1 MIGGII
7 AGALSGAGQA
17 MQENADNTLAQR
29 REQALLKMRNEFTT
43 SEREASQ
50 QYATSER
57 EAQQGYQTQ
66 RDATQQG
73 YTQDNT
79 RLQHGLNMEQTRYTQ
94 GQQNARHASS
104 LAARRESEA
113 RSNSSIVPLEGGGYG
128 RYNATTNTLEP
139 LPEGMGNP
147 NGNTLTDLQKKQ
159 IDVLSGQLETLNKKE
174 ADGFPLTTQEKLRKG
189 ELEAMLNQRLG
200 LPGGSGNVADNVAA
214 QLEGVTPANEQPPVG
229 SESAPAENGGN
240 GLVGRA
246 QDTASRE
253 AQVEKVEAA
262 LEDADQR
269 IESIASRSA
278 NRGGF
283 TSFGGTELTPEMEA
297 EGRRLMAELA
307 EMQSDP
313 LTTAR
318 LKSNIRS
325 RMRALSKIGIT
336 LSE

>member
-1 MIGGII
+1 MHYPAQGRRCRRTPTTPWH
-7 AGALSGAGQA
+7 
-17 MQENADNTLAQR
+17 NAASR
-29 REQALLKMRNEFTT
+29 HCSRCANEFTT

-50 QYATSER
+50 KYATSER
-57 EAQQGYQTQ
+57 EAQQDYQTQ

-79 RLQHGLNMEQTRYTQ
+79 RLQHGLNMEQARYTQ

-104 LAARRESEA
+104 LAARREA
-113 RSNSSIVPLEGGGYG
+113 AAKGDYSIVPLEGGGYG
-128 RYNATTNTLEP
+128 RYNATTNTLEA

-147 NGNTLTDLQKKQ
+147 NGNSLTDLQKKQ
-159 IDVLSGQLETLNKKE
+159 IDVLSGQLEALRDKE
-174 ADGFPLTTQEKLRKG
+174 AEGLEPLSTQEKIQMG
-189 ELEAMLNQRLG
+189 QLEAQLNQLVG
-200 LPGGSGNVADNVAA
+200 LPGGGGNLADSLAA

-229 SESAPAENGGN
+229 RQPEPAENGGN

-246 QDTASRE
+246 QDAASRE

-262 LEDADQR
+262 LEDVDQR
-269 IESIASRSA
+269 IQAIASGSA

-297 EGRRLMAELA
+297 EGRRLMAELT

-325 RMRALSKIGIT
+325 RMRELSKIGIT

>member
-50 QYATSER
+50 KYATSER

-73 YTQDNT
+73 YTQDNA

-104 LAARRESEA
+104 LAERREAAA
-113 RSNSSIVPLEGGGYG
+113 RGDRRIVPLEGGGYG
-128 RYNATTNTLEP
+128 LYNATTNTLES

-147 NGNTLTDLQKKQ
+147 NGNTLSDVQKKQ

-174 ADGFPLTTQEKLRKG
+174 AEGFPLSTQEKLRKG
-189 ELEAMLNQRLG
+189 ELGAMLNQLLG
-200 LPGGSGNVADNVAA
+200 LPGGGGNLADGVANT
-214 QLEGVTPANEQPPVG
+214 LEGVAPSGGQPPVG
-229 SESAPAENGGN
+229 SQPESAENGGN

-246 QDTASRE
+246 QDSASRE

-262 LEDADQR
+262 LEDVDQR
-269 IESIASRSA
+269 IQAIASGSA

-283 TSFGGTELTPEMEA
+283 TSFGGTELTPEMET
-297 EGRRLMAELA
+297 EGRRLMAELT

-325 RMRALSKIGIT
+325 RMRELSKIGIT